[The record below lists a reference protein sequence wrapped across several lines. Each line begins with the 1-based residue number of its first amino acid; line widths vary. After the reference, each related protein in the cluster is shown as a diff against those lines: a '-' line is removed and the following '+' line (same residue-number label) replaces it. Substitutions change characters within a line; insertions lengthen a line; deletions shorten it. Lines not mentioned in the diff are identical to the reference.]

1 MLGRKRKMN
10 DNEKDVLRRIG
21 IFMLGLAVPVA
32 MFYISSLAGR

>member
-1 MLGRKRKMN
+1 MN

-21 IFMLGLAVPVA
+21 IFMLGLSVPVA